1 HAVPAGSGRSICGNS
16 EALLPRE
23 ETTLRDLRHQGL
35 GDTALHKKKP
45 RSRERGWLLPKASV
59 STATPSTCRPC
70 RARRERPEHLR
81 QQRSVVAA
89 RRNDPPG
96 SPPPRPSVIPRCTG
110 KSPARESGACFCRRR
125 LSRRQLLVHV
135 AHAVPA
141 GSGRSIC
148 GNIEALL
155 ARDATTLLDLRHQ
168 GLR

>member
-1 HAVPAGSGRSICGNS
+1 
-16 EALLPRE
+16 
-23 ETTLRDLRHQGL
+23 
-35 GDTALHKKKP
+35 ALHKKKP
-45 RSRERGWLLPKASV
+45 RSRERGLLLPKASV

-96 SPPPRPSVIPRCTG
+96 SPPPRPSVIPHCTG

-148 GNIEALL
+148 GNSEALL
-155 ARDATTLLDLRHQ
+155 PREETTLRDLRHQ